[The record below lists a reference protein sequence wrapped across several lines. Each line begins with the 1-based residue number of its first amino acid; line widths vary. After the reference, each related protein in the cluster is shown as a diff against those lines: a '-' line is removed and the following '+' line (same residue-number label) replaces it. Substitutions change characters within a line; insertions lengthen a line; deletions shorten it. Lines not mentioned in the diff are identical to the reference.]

1 MFTTIVAFLTT
12 SKLGRAL
19 GIAGLVLIVLG
30 GIYLAG
36 RHDQARKAAIA
47 ALEAELAIKT
57 ADLQISMALAG
68 IAQDEIRASE
78 QAAAAN
84 QDKIDDYEKALAERP
99 DARCALGADD
109 VRRLRALN
117 PAP

>member
-1 MFTTIVAFLTT
+1 MVETALAFFINT
-12 SKLGRAL
+12 KLGRAL
-19 GIAGLVLIVLG
+19 GVAGLVLIALG
-30 GIYLAG
+30 GVYLAG
-36 RHDQARKAAIA
+36 RRDQARKAEIA
-47 ALEAELAIKT
+47 ALEAKLATAT
-57 ADLQISMALAG
+57 ADLQISMALAD